1 MSRKYTFAEL
11 STVCLLL
18 VAPIVRLALLTGPT
32 GSDDLN
38 YFHFSQHL
46 SHFEHFT
53 QLHHH
58 AGRLVFLLLVGVP
71 AALMGSITS
80 GAIVN
85 VLVLSLRDVLV
96 VWFVRRETNMPCA
109 AIAAAVVSLNAI
121 SLAYAGI
128 MIPDPLLSLLMF
140 ASAVA
145 LYEGLYR
152 GGLDGGGMQGSGLR
166 ETTVARGRLVAAAG
180 ALAALSYSAKDPG
193 ILMTAPS
200 MICIALV
207 PGLKLGTRVRLGAL
221 YVIGLVFVAAL
232 ESLAYW
238 FISGDFLY
246 RSHALS
252 KIHNASI
259 VEAPNLIAFLHS
271 IYWNLRLVTAFE
283 VASTQ
288 LLIASAFVFVL
299 ALFTRSRLTY
309 FSATGLFIGLYLIFG
324 TSSFTR
330 FMPLPVQDRY
340 FEPLVAFLAVSAAA
354 LTYRF
359 RAAPHAWSIKAAT
372 AAVTVM
378 VVASIPSITA
388 NAGDVAFSGVGR
400 NAGIAIRS
408 LHASRPD
415 LPIMVSPMLH
425 RMIESFVT
433 PELFA
438 SLRTIDGANDENGL
452 APGFY
457 LAHPW
462 EQDTPSAPLLAA
474 MKKLPVYLVVDE
486 DQRILG
492 RYAMQ
497 PRATN
502 RGAIVHVRQP

>member
-1 MSRKYTFAEL
+1 MPRKYTFAEL
-11 STVCLLL
+11 STISLLL
-18 VAPIVRLALLTGPT
+18 VAPVIRLALLTGPT

-38 YFHFSQHL
+38 YFHFSQQL
-46 SHFEHFT
+46 AHFEHFT

-58 AGRLVFLLLVGVP
+58 AGRLIFLIVVGVP

-85 VLVLSLRDVLV
+85 VLLLSVRDLFV
-96 VWFVRRETNMPCA
+96 VWFVRRETDMPCA
-109 AIAAAVVSLNAI
+109 AIAAAIVSLNAI
-121 SLAYAGI
+121 SITYAGI

-145 LYEGLYR
+145 LYDALSEG
-152 GGLDGGGMQGSGLR
+152 
-166 ETTVARGRLVAAAG
+166 TIARGRLVACAG

-200 MICIALV
+200 MIYIVLARGFALRE
-207 PGLKLGTRVRLGAL
+207 RVRFGVL
-221 YVIGLVFVAAL
+221 YVVGLVAVAAL
-232 ESLAYW
+232 ESLAYYV
-238 FISGDFLY
+238 ISGDFLY

-252 KIHNASI
+252 KIHNATI
-259 VEAPNLIAFLHS
+259 VEAPDLVAFLHS

-288 LLIASAFVFVL
+288 VLIASGFVFVL
-299 ALFTRSRLTY
+299 ALLTRSRLAY
-309 FSATGLFIGLYLIFG
+309 FSATGLFVGAYLIFG
-324 TSSFTR
+324 SSSFTR

-354 LTYRF
+354 LAHRF
-359 RAAPHAWSIKAAT
+359 GTGPGRWSIKAAT
-372 AAVTVM
+372 VAVTVM
-378 VVASIPSITA
+378 LVASIPSVTA

-400 NAGIAIRS
+400 NAGIAIRA

-415 LPIMVSPMLH
+415 MPIFVSPMLH
-425 RMIESFVT
+425 RMIESFVSPT
-433 PELFA
+433 QFA
-438 SLRTIDGANDENGL
+438 NLQTMQGDRLGR
-452 APGFY
+452 GFY

-462 EQDTPSAPLLAA
+462 EADTPSVPSLAA
-474 MKKLPVYLVVDE
+474 MKALPVYLVVDE

-492 RYAMQ
+492 RYAIEAKATDRSATVRI
-497 PRATN
+497 RAE
-502 RGAIVHVRQP
+502 